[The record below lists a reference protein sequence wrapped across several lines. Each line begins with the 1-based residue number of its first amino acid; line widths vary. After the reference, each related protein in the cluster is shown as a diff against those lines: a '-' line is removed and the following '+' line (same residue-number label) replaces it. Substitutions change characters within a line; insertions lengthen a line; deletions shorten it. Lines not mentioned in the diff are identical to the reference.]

1 MPRSER
7 DQCVG
12 ATLRIGARILGAHV
26 ETHRPEPAG
35 QDPATR
41 GGQQTVD
48 LGHPIVTGDD
58 ARVAIRGGAPP
69 AFACTLRIQAGDQA
83 SSPILQPGDT
93 RPVGTVE

>member
-1 MPRSER
+1 MRRR
-7 DQCVG
+7 DAAHRCADPWRTRRNTSPG
-12 ATLRIGARILGAHV
+12 AG
-26 ETHRPEPAG
+26 PG

-69 AFACTLRIQAGDQA
+69 AFACTLRIQARDQA
-83 SSPILQPGDT
+83 SSPILQPGGT